1 MKDCCK
7 EYLMSQFGDE
17 DVVGEIYNE
26 YVASLGQKLSESEA
40 AIASQDWIAL
50 DRAAHALKGNALA
63 AGDEAVANVAIELR
77 NAAKLQ
83 KLDESKGL
91 VAKIKELQALL

>member
-50 DRAAHALKGNALA
+50 DRVAH
-63 AGDEAVANVAIELR
+63 VW
-77 NAAKLQ
+77 
-83 KLDESKGL
+83 
-91 VAKIKELQALL
+91 

>member
-1 MKDCCK
+1 MKECCK

-17 DVVGEIYNE
+17 EVVGEIYNE
-26 YVASLGQKLSESEA
+26 YVASLGQKLSDSES
-40 AIASQDWIAL
+40 AIVARDWIAL

-63 AGDEAVANVAIELR
+63 AGDEAVANAAIELR

-83 KLDESKGL
+83 KLDEANAL
-91 VAKIKELQALL
+91 VAKIKEFQTQL

>member
-1 MKDCCK
+1 MKECCK

-17 DVVGEIYNE
+17 EVVGEIYNE
-26 YVASLGQKLSESEA
+26 YVASLGQKLSDSES
-40 AIASQDWIAL
+40 AIVARDWIAL

-63 AGDEAVANVAIELR
+63 AGDEAVTNAAIELR

-83 KLDESKGL
+83 KLDEANAL
-91 VAKIKELQALL
+91 VAKIKEFQTQL

>member
-26 YVASLGQKLSESEA
+26 YVESLGQKLSESEA